1 MLRGHPNLY
10 RSDGLVDLVN
20 RFLPVNNLSELSTQF
35 EACTVNIDDA
45 RLDFHSAGDP
55 RKVLV
60 ASASLPGVFKPV
72 VINGSRHVDGG
83 IASTLPVHRAHDL
96 GRDDDLRL
104 RLPGRHQASA
114 TRLKCRLSV
123 CSRRRSLSRAR
134 SSRRRMITSNVIR
147 LPAPDIQGIGLFD
160 FSQGSRLI
168 AEGHDLV
175 AAFLAEQPQSDS
187 AAQPVQLPESSSIDT
202 SRMRYF

>member
-45 RLDFHSAGDP
+45 RLDFHSVGDP

-60 ASASLPGVFKPV
+60 ASASASWRVQARGDQRQPACRRRDRLDA
-72 VINGSRHVDGG
+72 SRSSGPR
-83 IASTLPVHRAHDL
+83 SR
-96 GRDDDLRL
+96 RDDDLRL
-104 RLPGRHQASA
+104 RLPGRYPHQLPAEMSA
-114 TRLKCRLSV
+114 LGVLTSSIAVTREILTPSHDHL
-123 CSRRRSLSRAR
+123 
-134 SSRRRMITSNVIR
+134 NVIR

-175 AAFLAEQPQSDS
+175 AAFLAEQPQVTALQTSS
-187 AAQPVQLPESSSIDT
+187 AA
-202 SRMRYF
+202 